1 MSSAESCNIQQKGEV
16 ILSRSTEKVVKS
28 KDVFAKSTEI
38 TDSLLAWYDQNKR
51 DLPWRRTNDPYAVW
65 LSEIMLQQ
73 TRVDTVIDYYLRFL
87 ERFPD
92 ICSLADADEEDVL
105 TLWKGLGYYRRA
117 RNLHQAAVV
126 VRDRY
131 SGNFPRTYPEIRAL
145 PGIGDYTA
153 GAIASI
159 AYNLPYPAVDGNVLR
174 VITRLLG
181 LEADISQQ
189 KTQKQIAE
197 MIREM
202 IPKDRAGEFTQAL
215 MELGAMCC
223 TPNTPGCRDC
233 PWCTVCTA
241 HRTHRETVL
250 PVKKKAK
257 KAARFDYWTALVYN
271 DGDILMEYRS
281 NTQLL
286 GNMWGLPL
294 VNKESGPSA
303 EELYRREWELDL
315 RFIKHLGSV
324 RHVFTHQVWQMD
336 VILFSLKPDSEVKS
350 GLAWISREKLKNLP
364 IPKAFQK
371 VLQLMI

>member
-1 MSSAESCNIQQKGEV
+1 LNKLAGLVDKSKNIQ
-16 ILSRSTEKVVKS
+16 EKPS
-28 KDVFAKSTEI
+28 EI
-38 TDSLLAWYDQNKR
+38 AALLLTWYDQNKR

-117 RNLHQAAVV
+117 TNLHQAAIA

-131 SGNFPRTYPEIRAL
+131 SGNFPRTFPEIRIL

-174 VITRLLG
+174 VATRLLG
-181 LEADISQQ
+181 LEDDISQQ
-189 KTQKQIAE
+189 KIQKQIAE
-197 MIREM
+197 IIKEM
-202 IPKDRAGEFTQAL
+202 IPKERAGDFTQAL

-233 PWCTVCTA
+233 PWRTVCTA

-257 KAARFDYWTALVYN
+257 KATCFNYWTALVCN

-294 VNKESGPSA
+294 ARKESGSSA
-303 EELYRREWELDL
+303 EELFHRDWELDL
-315 RFIKHLGSV
+315 EPIKYLGSV
-324 RHVFTHQVWQMD
+324 QHVFTHQVWQMD
-336 VILFSLKPDSEVKS
+336 VILFSLKPDSEVNS
-350 GLAWISREKLKNLP
+350 GLAWISRERLKDLP

-371 VLQLMI
+371 VLELMNNGIVPVCPVGIDIND